1 MINMEQKF
9 CPILR
14 AAGYV
19 NGKELCCEECA
30 LYVEVDDEYDGC
42 ALAVLAKAKAE
53 EVKNALP

>member
-1 MINMEQKF
+1 MINTELKF
-9 CPILR
+9 CPVLR

-19 NGKELCCEECA
+19 NGKEMCCEKCA
-30 LYVEVDDEYDGC
+30 LYVENGC

>member
-1 MINMEQKF
+1 MESKF

-19 NGKELCCEECA
+19 NGKEMCCEECA
-30 LYVEVDDEYDGC
+30 LYVEVNDEYEGC

-53 EVKNALP
+53 EVENALP